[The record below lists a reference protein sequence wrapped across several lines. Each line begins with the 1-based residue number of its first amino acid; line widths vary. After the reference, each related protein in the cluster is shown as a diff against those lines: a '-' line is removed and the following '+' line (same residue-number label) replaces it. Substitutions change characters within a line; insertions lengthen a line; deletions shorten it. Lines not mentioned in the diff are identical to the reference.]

1 VVFNVKLIVL
11 YSEDGEITKKEV
23 VEGELQNELRKR
35 IVEVLKEWKPL
46 RSDLIVMKEKH
57 RVTLSL
63 PLSKELYDTLSKFGL
78 RKVSSNEVEAAVPV
92 FVISYDNVWIGENVR
107 DMRVIVVA
115 PFVNEDFTKE
125 VEELAKGVTSF
136 EAEQ

>member
-1 VVFNVKLIVL
+1 MKLIVL
-11 YSEDGEITKKEV
+11 YSEDGEITKKEM
-23 VEGELQNELRKR
+23 VEGDLQSELRNKV
-35 IVEVLKEWKPL
+35 VEVLKEWKPL

-57 RVTLSL
+57 RITLNL

-92 FVISYDNVWIGENVR
+92 FVISYDNVWVGDNVR
-107 DMRVIVVA
+107 DMRVVVIA
-115 PFVNEDFTKE
+115 PYVNEEFTKE

-136 EAEQ
+136 ESEQ